1 VRSARP
7 ARSLLL
13 VTATAVLAL
22 GSSGV
27 AAADAYAY
35 RGIVSQERPRAADFT
50 LTAHTGKRVG
60 LHAFD
65 GKVRLLYFGYTHCP
79 GICPTTLA
87 EIGGA
92 LRALAPRQ
100 SARIQVLFVSVDPG
114 RDTPARLAAYLAHFS
129 PSFVGL
135 SGSADE
141 IARVAAAYGIYYRVT
156 DGPTPAEYLVDHTS
170 VVIVIDQAGSVRLLF
185 PFGTA
190 APDMAEDL
198 RHLLP

>member
-1 VRSARP
+1 M
-7 ARSLLL
+7 
-13 VTATAVLAL
+13 LAL
-22 GSSGV
+22 GGAGV
-27 AAADAYAY
+27 AAAETYTF

-50 LTAHTGKRVG
+50 LTAHTGKRIG
-60 LHAFD
+60 LHGFD

-87 EIGGA
+87 EIGAA

-100 SARIQVLFVSVDPG
+100 SARIQVLFVSVDPE
-114 RDTPARLAAYLAHFS
+114 RDTPQRLAAYLGHFGS
-129 PSFVGL
+129 SFVGL
-135 SGSADE
+135 TGSTAE

-170 VVIVIDQAGSVRLLF
+170 AVIVIDEAGSVRLLF